1 MSRKAALIGFL
12 LVQVIAVVLWVMA
25 IQPYLG
31 EGPITG
37 QQIWS
42 GRGFSNISSNFRSG
56 SQVVLATPFQ
66 ANGVLMYAT
75 LLMVAA
81 GASAIGAIYAFRK
94 SRLWLAV
101 GLAALGLAL
110 GAAGN
115 WFIADQWLSGDTGF
129 PEGFLNVYLLYAIS
143 QAFNIQFFIGFI
155 LLVISIVL
163 LIAGVASRQRPL
175 GFHVVA
181 LNWAVVAA
189 TWVVTYLAL
198 YLAPSLAAGAAA

>member
-1 MSRKAALIGFL
+1 MSRKAAIVGFL
-12 LVQVIAVVLWVMA
+12 LLQVIAVALVVMA
-25 IQPYLG
+25 IQPYLA
-31 EGPITG
+31 EPAPAG

-66 ANGVLMYAT
+66 WNGPLLWAT

-81 GASAIGAIYAFRK
+81 GAAGIASMFVFNRGRIWF
-94 SRLWLAV
+94 AV
-101 GLAALGLAL
+101 GAAVLALLL

-129 PEGFLNVYLLYAIS
+129 PQGFQNVYMLYELN
-143 QAFNIQFFIGFI
+143 QKFNIQFFIGFI
-155 LLVISIVL
+155 LLALSIVAI
-163 LIAGVASRQRPL
+163 IAGLASKSRPF

-181 LNWAVVAA
+181 LNWAVVAT
-189 TWVVTYLAL
+189 TWVITYIAL
-198 YLAPSLAAGAAA
+198 YLAPALAAGAQA

>member
-1 MSRKAALIGFL
+1 MSRKAAIVGFL
-12 LVQVIAVVLWVMA
+12 LLQVIAVALVVMA

-31 EGPITG
+31 QDPITG

-56 SQVVLATPFQ
+56 SQVVLAAPFQ
-66 ANGVLMYAT
+66 WNGPLLWAT

-81 GASAIGAIYAFRK
+81 GAAAIISMFVFNRGRT
-94 SRLWLAV
+94 WVAV
-101 GLAALGLAL
+101 GVAVMALVL

-129 PEGFLNVYLLYAIS
+129 PEGFQNVYMLYELN
-143 QAFNIQFFIGFI
+143 QKYNIQFFVGFI
-155 LLVISIVL
+155 LLALSIVAI
-163 LIAGVASRQRPL
+163 IAGIASKSRPL

-181 LNWAVVAA
+181 LNWAVVAIF
-189 TWVVTYLAL
+189 WIVTYIAL
-198 YLAPSLAAGAAA
+198 YLAPALSAGAQA

>member
-12 LVQVIAVVLWVMA
+12 LVQVIAIVLWVMA
-25 IQPYLG
+25 IQPFFG
-31 EGPITG
+31 EGPIAG
-37 QQIWS
+37 QQIWC

-66 ANGVLMYAT
+66 ANGALMWAT

-81 GASAIGAIYAFRK
+81 AASAIAAIFAFRK

-101 GLAALGLAL
+101 GLAAFGLGL

-115 WFIADQWLSGDTGF
+115 WFIADQWLSGDTSF

-143 QAFNIQFFIGFI
+143 QAFNIQFFIGFA
-155 LLVISIVL
+155 LLVVSIVL
-163 LIAGVASRQRPL
+163 LIAGVASKQRPL

-189 TWVVTYLAL
+189 TWVLTYLAL

>member
-1 MSRKAALIGFL
+1 MSRKAAIIGFL
-12 LVQVIAVVLWVMA
+12 LLQVIAVALMVAA

-31 EGPITG
+31 EPTPSG

-66 ANGVLMYAT
+66 WNGPLLWAT

-81 GASAIGAIYAFRK
+81 GAAGIAAMFVFNRGRT
-94 SRLWLAV
+94 WVAV
-101 GLAALGLAL
+101 GLSIAALLL
-110 GAAGN
+110 GAGGN

-129 PEGFLNVYLLYAIS
+129 PQGFQNVYMLYELN
-143 QAFNIQFFIGFI
+143 QKFNIQFFIGFV
-155 LLVISIVL
+155 LLALSIVAI
-163 LIAGVASRQRPL
+163 IAGVATKSRPF

-189 TWVVTYLAL
+189 VWVVTYIVL
-198 YLAPSLAAGAAA
+198 YLAPALTAGAQA

>member
-12 LVQVIAVVLWVMA
+12 LLQVIAAALMVAA

-31 EGPITG
+31 EPAPAG

-56 SQVVLATPFQ
+56 SQVVLASPFQ
-66 ANGVLMYAT
+66 WNGPLLWAT

-81 GASAIGAIYAFRK
+81 GAAAVGSMFAFNR
-94 SRLWLAV
+94 SRTWVAV
-101 GLAALGLAL
+101 GLAVTALLL
-110 GAAGN
+110 GAGGN

-129 PEGFLNVYLLYAIS
+129 PNGFQNVYMLYELN
-143 QAFNIQFFIGFI
+143 QKFNIQFFIGF
-155 LLVISIVL
+155 VL
-163 LIAGVASRQRPL
+163 LALAIVAIIAGFATKSRPF

-181 LNWAVVAA
+181 LNWVVVA
-189 TWVVTYLAL
+189 TVWVVTYIAL
-198 YLAPSLAAGAAA
+198 YLAPALMAGAEA

>member
-12 LVQVIAVVLWVMA
+12 LLQVIAVALMVVA

-31 EGPITG
+31 EPAPSG

-56 SQVVLATPFQ
+56 SQVVLAAPFQ
-66 ANGVLMYAT
+66 WNGPLLWAA

-81 GASAIGAIYAFRK
+81 GASAIAAMFAF
-94 SRLWLAV
+94 SRGRTWVAV
-101 GLAALGLAL
+101 GLAVVALLL
-110 GAAGN
+110 GAGGN

-129 PEGFLNVYLLYAIS
+129 PQGFQNVYMLYELN
-143 QAFNIQFFIGFI
+143 QKFNIQFFIGFV
-155 LLVISIVL
+155 LLALSIVAV
-163 LIAGVASRQRPL
+163 IAGVATKSRPF
-175 GFHVVA
+175 GFYVVA

-189 TWVVTYLAL
+189 VSVVTYIAL
-198 YLAPSLAAGAAA
+198 YLAPALAAGAQA

>member
-12 LVQVIAVVLWVMA
+12 LLQVIAVALMVLA
-25 IQPYLG
+25 IQPYLS
-31 EGPITG
+31 EPTPTG

-66 ANGVLMYAT
+66 WNGPLLWAT

-81 GASAIGAIYAFRK
+81 GGASIASMFVFNRGRI
-94 SRLWLAV
+94 WVAV
-101 GLAALGLAL
+101 GIAVVALLL
-110 GAAGN
+110 GAGGN

-129 PEGFLNVYLLYAIS
+129 PQGFQNVYMLYELN
-143 QAFNIQFFIGFI
+143 QKFNIQFFVGFV
-155 LLVISIVL
+155 LLALSIVAI
-163 LIAGVASRQRPL
+163 IAGVATKSRPF

-181 LNWAVVAA
+181 LNWAVVAGV
-189 TWVVTYLAL
+189 WVVTYILL
-198 YLAPSLAAGAAA
+198 YLAPALMAGAQA

>member
-1 MSRKAALIGFL
+1 MSRKAAIVGFL
-12 LVQVIAVVLWVMA
+12 LLQVIAVALVVMA

-31 EGPITG
+31 HDPITG

-66 ANGVLMYAT
+66 WNGPLLWAT

-81 GASAIGAIYAFRK
+81 GAAAIASMFVFNLGRT
-94 SRLWLAV
+94 WLAV
-101 GLAALGLAL
+101 GIAVAALLL
-110 GAAGN
+110 GAGGN

-129 PEGFLNVYLLYAIS
+129 PEGFQNVYMLYELN
-143 QAFNIQFFIGFI
+143 QKFNIQFFIGFV
-155 LLVISIVL
+155 LFALSIVAI
-163 LIAGVASRQRPL
+163 IAGLASKSRPF

-181 LNWAVVAA
+181 LNWVVVAA
-189 TWVVTYLAL
+189 TWVVTYIAL
-198 YLAPSLAAGAAA
+198 YLAPALAASAQA

>member
-12 LVQVIAVVLWVMA
+12 LLQVIAVALAVMA

-31 EGPITG
+31 NDPITG

-66 ANGVLMYAT
+66 WNGPLLWAT

-81 GASAIGAIYAFRK
+81 GASAVASMFVFNRGSI
-94 SRLWLAV
+94 WVAV
-101 GLAALGLAL
+101 GLAVVALLL
-110 GAAGN
+110 GAGGN

-129 PEGFLNVYLLYAIS
+129 PQGFQNVYMLYELN
-143 QAFNIQFFIGFI
+143 QKFNIQFFIGFV
-155 LLVISIVL
+155 LLALSIVAI
-163 LIAGVASRQRPL
+163 IAGFASKSRPF

-181 LNWAVVAA
+181 LNWAVVAT
-189 TWVVTYLAL
+189 TWVVTYIAL
-198 YLAPSLAAGAAA
+198 YLAPALAAGAQA

>member
-12 LVQVIAVVLWVMA
+12 LLQVIAVALMVLA
-25 IQPYLG
+25 IQPYLS
-31 EGPITG
+31 EPTPTG

-66 ANGVLMYAT
+66 WNGPLLWAT

-81 GASAIGAIYAFRK
+81 GGAAIASMFVFNRGRIWI
-94 SRLWLAV
+94 AV
-101 GLAALGLAL
+101 GIAVVALLL
-110 GAAGN
+110 GAGGN

-129 PEGFLNVYLLYAIS
+129 PQGFQNVYMLYELN
-143 QAFNIQFFIGFI
+143 QKFNIQFFVGFV
-155 LLVISIVL
+155 LLALSIVAI
-163 LIAGVASRQRPL
+163 IAGVATKSRPF

-181 LNWAVVAA
+181 LNWAVVAGV
-189 TWVVTYLAL
+189 WVVTYILL
-198 YLAPSLAAGAAA
+198 YLAPALMAGAQA